1 MRNLEKMN
9 NVVLKGDMEEA
20 SYKTQMLTEYA
31 HNPFSKLTAI
41 FTILILFNY
50 FIPALIVVYR

>member
-20 SYKTQMLTEYA
+20 SYKTQILLNML
-31 HNPFSKLTAI
+31 I
-41 FTILILFNY
+41 ILLLKPY
-50 FIPALIVVYR
+50 RQSLMKMMYWIVLW